1 MNLSISGKINL
12 LITALAV
19 TAGISLVLFIGQR
32 EYAHQRDQL
41 VLQASTAVSGQ
52 PHLQLTLYFRE
63 PAEIDAVLEQFLGL
77 SPAVRHAVLRDS
89 VGDVIA
95 RADRPWA
102 KGTLLPRF
110 SDARGDRSP
119 LEQSLFSHHSR
130 FAPPGFG
137 ALAAIT
143 DGETVTELLL
153 PITSLVNPTVPG
165 LSREDFALTLAN
177 PNQVNSIFV
186 SGYIDLG
193 ISSLMLVA
201 QTVPA
206 VTLSAGFGLAIV
218 LFCALIARFTTRRI
232 TRPLREMAAVA
243 DDIAAGKQTEML
255 KIRGSGEISDIA
267 NVLNTVIAGMEG
279 EKQRMHTD
287 RRLLSMKVNERDA
300 QLTERQQELDRA
312 VKRVSETKD
321 RLRHLAYFDTLTSL
335 PNRRLFTEQLSLL
348 LKLAARNKQQ
358 VGLMLLDLD
367 NFKRVNDSLGHRAGD
382 ELLKEVGD
390 RLASSVRE
398 SDVIHRNADDEARM
412 DLSRMGGDEFT
423 VVLNQLDHAEG
434 ASRVAERLAKAIARP
449 FSLNGQEVIITCSI
463 GIALAPEHAEDVEG
477 LLRAADTAMFNAKR
491 QGRNRYLFYR
501 EDMEG
506 ANLERLKLETE
517 LRKARERDQLLLH
530 YQPQVDSRSGEITG
544 AESLVRW
551 QHPEFG
557 MVPPFKWIDLAEEL
571 GIINDIGEWV
581 LRRACTDLVSL
592 REEGLALP
600 KVSVNV
606 SALQF
611 TDGFVDLVS
620 AVLEDTGLPPEAL
633 EIELTEGIM
642 ISSQDGAV
650 RIVED
655 LKALGVRIA
664 IDDFGTGYSSL
675 SYLTRLPLDELKIDR
690 SFVLGLAN
698 GERNA
703 ELVRG
708 IIAMAKSL
716 HLELVVEGVESP
728 EELAFFQHEGAEVIQ
743 GYLFSAPVPLE
754 KLRPLLQPA
763 YFERQID
770 RLTRKLASGDIQLE
784 QA

>member
-1 MNLSISGKINL
+1 LSISGRINL

-19 TAGISLVLFIGQR
+19 TAGIVLVLFIGQR
-32 EYAHQRDQL
+32 EYAYQRDQL

-63 PAEIDAVLEQFLGL
+63 PAEISAALEQFLAL
-77 SPAVRHAVLRDS
+77 SPAIRHAVLRDS

-95 RADRPWA
+95 RAERPWA
-102 KGTLLPRF
+102 EGALLPRF
-110 SDARGDRSP
+110 SSARGDQSP
-119 LEQSLFSHHSR
+119 LEQSLFNHHSPL
-130 FAPPGFG
+130 APPGFE
-137 ALAAIT
+137 AVAAVT
-143 DGETVTELLL
+143 GGETVTELML
-153 PITSLVNPTVPG
+153 PITSLVNPTAPG

-177 PNQVNSIFV
+177 PDQVNSIFV

-193 ISSLMLVA
+193 ISSLTLA
-201 QTVPA
+201 SQTVPA
-206 VTLSAGFGLAIV
+206 VTLSASFGLAVV
-218 LFCALIARFTTRRI
+218 LFCALIARFSTRRI
-232 TRPLREMAAVA
+232 TRPLKELAAVA

-287 RRLLSMKVNERDA
+287 RRLLNMKVDERDA
-300 QLTERQQELDRA
+300 QLTERQQELDQA
-312 VKRVSETKD
+312 VKRVSETRD

-358 VGLMLLDLD
+358 VALLLLDLD

-382 ELLKEVGD
+382 ELLREVGD
-390 RLASSVRE
+390 RLANSVRD
-398 SDVIHRNADDEARM
+398 SDVVHRNADDEARM

-423 VVLNQLDHAEG
+423 LVLNQLDHAEG
-434 ASRVAERLAKAIARP
+434 AGRVAARLAQAIARP
-449 FSLNGQEVIITCSI
+449 FSLDGEEVIITCSI
-463 GIALAPEHAEDVEG
+463 GIAIAPEDAQDVEG

-491 QGRNRYLFYR
+491 QGRNRYLFYSA
-501 EDMEG
+501 DMEG
-506 ANLERLKLETE
+506 ANLERLRLETE
-517 LRKARERDQLLLH
+517 LRKARDRGQLLLH
-530 YQPQVDSRSGEITG
+530 YQPQVDSRSGEVVG
-544 AESLVRW
+544 AEALVRW

-571 GIINDIGEWV
+571 GIIEEIGEWV
-581 LRRACTDLVSL
+581 LRQACTDLVSL
-592 REEGLALP
+592 RGEGLALP

-611 TDGFVDLVS
+611 TESFVDLVG
-620 AVLEDTGLPPEAL
+620 AVLEESRLPPDAL

-642 ISSQDGAV
+642 IGSQEGAV
-650 RIVED
+650 RIVEQ
-655 LKALGVRIA
+655 LKELGVRTS

-690 SFVLGLAN
+690 SFVLGLAD
-698 GERNA
+698 GERSA

-728 EELAFFQHEGAEVIQ
+728 EELAFFQRESADVIQ
-743 GYLFSAPVPLE
+743 GYLFSPPVSLA
-754 KLRPLLQPA
+754 KLRPLLQPGC
-763 YFERQID
+763 FERQIA
-770 RLTRKLASGDIQLE
+770 RLQQKLASGGLQLE

>member
-1 MNLSISGKINL
+1 LSISGRINL

-19 TAGISLVLFIGQR
+19 TAGIVLVLFIGQR
-32 EYAHQRDQL
+32 EYAYQRDQL

-63 PAEIDAVLEQFLGL
+63 PAEISAALEQFLAL
-77 SPAVRHAVLRDS
+77 SPAIRHAVLRDS

-95 RADRPWA
+95 RAERPWA
-102 KGTLLPRF
+102 EGALLPRF
-110 SDARGDRSP
+110 SSARGDQSP
-119 LEQSLFSHHSR
+119 LEQSLFNHHSPL
-130 FAPPGFG
+130 APPGFE
-137 ALAAIT
+137 AVAAVT
-143 DGETVTELLL
+143 GGETVTELML
-153 PITSLVNPTVPG
+153 PITSLVNPTAPG

-177 PNQVNSIFV
+177 PDQVNSIFV

-193 ISSLMLVA
+193 ISSLTLA
-201 QTVPA
+201 SQTVPA
-206 VTLSAGFGLAIV
+206 VTLSASFGLAVV
-218 LFCALIARFTTRRI
+218 LFCALIARFSTRRI
-232 TRPLREMAAVA
+232 TRPLKELAAVA

-287 RRLLSMKVNERDA
+287 RRLLNMKVDERDA
-300 QLTERQQELDRA
+300 QLTERQQELDQA
-312 VKRVSETKD
+312 VKRVSETRD

-358 VGLMLLDLD
+358 VALLLLDLD

-382 ELLKEVGD
+382 ELLREVGD
-390 RLASSVRE
+390 RLANSVRD
-398 SDVIHRNADDEARM
+398 SDVVHRNADDEARM

-423 VVLNQLDHAEG
+423 LVLNQLDHAEG
-434 ASRVAERLAKAIARP
+434 AGRVAARLAQAIARP
-449 FSLNGQEVIITCSI
+449 FSLDGEEVIITCSI
-463 GIALAPEHAEDVEG
+463 GIAIAPEDAQDVEG

-491 QGRNRYLFYR
+491 QGRNRYLFYSA
-501 EDMEG
+501 DMEG
-506 ANLERLKLETE
+506 ANLERLRLETE
-517 LRKARERDQLLLH
+517 LRKARDRGQLLLH
-530 YQPQVDSRSGEITG
+530 YQPQVDSRSGEVVG
-544 AESLVRW
+544 AEALVRW

-571 GIINDIGEWV
+571 GIIEEIGEWV
-581 LRRACTDLVSL
+581 LRQACTDLVSL
-592 REEGLALP
+592 RGEGLALP

-611 TDGFVDLVS
+611 TESFADLVG
-620 AVLEDTGLPPEAL
+620 AVLEESRLPPDAL

-642 ISSQDGAV
+642 IGSQEGAV
-650 RIVED
+650 RIVEQ
-655 LKALGVRIA
+655 LKELGVRTS

-690 SFVLGLAN
+690 SFVLGLAD
-698 GERNA
+698 GERSA

-728 EELAFFQHEGAEVIQ
+728 EELAFFQRESADVIQ
-743 GYLFSAPVPLE
+743 GYLFSPPVSLA
-754 KLRPLLQPA
+754 KLRPLLQPGC
-763 YFERQID
+763 FERQIA
-770 RLTRKLASGDIQLE
+770 RLQQKLASGGLQLE

>member
-1 MNLSISGKINL
+1 MSISGKINL

-19 TAGISLVLFIGQR
+19 AAGIILVLFIGQR
-32 EYAHQRDQL
+32 EYAYQRDQL
-41 VLQASTAVSGQ
+41 VLQASTAVSSQ
-52 PHLQLTLYFRE
+52 PHLQLTLYFRN
-63 PAEIDAVLEQFLGL
+63 PAEIAAALQQFLGL
-77 SPAVRHAVLRDS
+77 SPALRHAVLRDS
-89 VGDVIA
+89 VGDIIA

-102 KGTLLPRF
+102 EGAVLPRF
-110 SDARGDRSP
+110 SEARGQQSP
-119 LEQSLFSHHSR
+119 LEQSLFNHHSPV
-130 FAPPGFG
+130 APPGFE
-137 ALAAIT
+137 LVTAIT
-143 DGETVTELLL
+143 RGETVAELML
-153 PITSLVNPTVPG
+153 PITSLVNPTAPG
-165 LSREDFALTLAN
+165 LSRQDFALTLAN
-177 PNQVNSIFV
+177 PDQVNGIFV

-193 ISSLMLVA
+193 ISSLTLLA
-201 QTVPA
+201 RTIPA
-206 VTLSAGFGLAIV
+206 VALSAGFGLAVV
-218 LFCALIARFTTRRI
+218 LLCALIAQLTTRRI
-232 TRPLREMAAVA
+232 TRPLGELAAVA
-243 DDIAAGKQTEML
+243 DDIAAGKQTHML
-255 KIRGSGEISDIA
+255 KIRGSGEIGDIA

-287 RRLLSMKVNERDA
+287 RRLLSMKVDERDA
-300 QLTERQQELDRA
+300 QLTERQQELDQA
-312 VKRVSETKD
+312 VKRVSETRE

-358 VGLMLLDLD
+358 VALLLLDLD

-382 ELLKEVGD
+382 ELLREIGD
-390 RLASSVRE
+390 RLASCVRD

-423 VVLNQLDHAEG
+423 VVLNQLDHAES
-434 ASRVAERLAKAIARP
+434 ASRVAARLAKAIARP
-449 FSLNGQEVIITCSI
+449 FSLDGQEVVITCSI
-463 GIALAPEHAEDVEG
+463 GIAVSPEHAEDVEG

-517 LRKARERDQLLLH
+517 LRKARDLGQLLLH
-530 YQPQVDSRSGEITG
+530 YQPQVDSRSGAVVG
-544 AESLVRW
+544 AEALVRW
-551 QHPEFG
+551 HHPDFG

-571 GIINDIGEWV
+571 GIINEIGEWV
-581 LRRACTDLVSL
+581 LRRACSDLASL
-592 REEGLALP
+592 HEEGLPLP

-611 TDGFVDLVS
+611 TESFVHLVDT
-620 AVLEDTGLPPEAL
+620 VLKETGLPPEAL
-633 EIELTEGIM
+633 ELELTEGIM
-642 ISSQDGAV
+642 IGSQEGAV
-650 RIVED
+650 RIVEE
-655 LKALGVRIA
+655 LKALGVRTS

-675 SYLTRLPLDELKIDR
+675 SYLTRLVLDELKIDR
-690 SFVLGLAN
+690 SFVLGLAS

-716 HLELVVEGVESP
+716 HLEIVVEGVESP
-728 EELAFFQHEGAEVIQ
+728 GELAFFQREGADVIQ

-763 YFERQID
+763 YFERQIQ
-770 RLTRKLASGDIQLE
+770 RLTQKLASGDLQFE

>member
-32 EYAHQRDQL
+32 EYTHQRDQL

-52 PHLQLTLYFRE
+52 PHLQLMLYFRE

-95 RADRPWA
+95 RVDRPWA
-102 KGTLLPRF
+102 AGTLLPRF

-119 LEQSLFSHHSR
+119 LEQSLFNHHSR
-130 FAPPGFG
+130 LAPPGFE

-153 PITSLVNPTVPG
+153 PITSLVNPTAPG

-177 PNQVNSIFV
+177 PKQVNSIFV

-206 VTLSAGFGLAIV
+206 VTLSAGFGLAVV
-218 LFCALIARFTTRRI
+218 LFCALVARFTTRRI

-243 DDIAAGKQTEML
+243 DDIAAGKQAEML
-255 KIRGSGEISDIA
+255 KIRGSGEIGDIA
-267 NVLNTVIAGMEG
+267 NVLNTVIVGMAG

-287 RRLLSMKVNERDA
+287 RRLLSMKVDERDA

-382 ELLKEVGD
+382 ELLKEVGS

-398 SDVIHRNADDEARM
+398 SDVIHRNADEEARM

-434 ASRVAERLAKAIARP
+434 ASRVAARLAKAIARP

-477 LLRAADTAMFNAKR
+477 LLRAADTAMFNAKK

-530 YQPQVDSRSGEITG
+530 YQPQVDSRSGEIVG

-571 GIINDIGEWV
+571 GIINEIGEWV

-592 REEGLALP
+592 REEGLDLP
-600 KVSVNV
+600 RVSVNV

-611 TDGFVDLVS
+611 TEGFVDLVA
-620 AVLEDTGLPPEAL
+620 AVLDETGLPPEAL

-675 SYLTRLPLDELKIDR
+675 SYLTRLPLDELKVDR
-690 SFVLGLAN
+690 SFVLGLAK

-716 HLELVVEGVESP
+716 HLDLVVEGVESP
-728 EELAFFQHEGAEVIQ
+728 EELAFFQHEGADVIQ

-754 KLRPLLQPA
+754 KLRSLLAPA
-763 YFERQID
+763 YFARQIE

>member
-1 MNLSISGKINL
+1 
-12 LITALAV
+12 
-19 TAGISLVLFIGQR
+19 
-32 EYAHQRDQL
+32 
-41 VLQASTAVSGQ
+41 
-52 PHLQLTLYFRE
+52 
-63 PAEIDAVLEQFLGL
+63 
-77 SPAVRHAVLRDS
+77 
-89 VGDVIA
+89 
-95 RADRPWA
+95 
-102 KGTLLPRF
+102 
-110 SDARGDRSP
+110 
-119 LEQSLFSHHSR
+119 
-130 FAPPGFG
+130 
-137 ALAAIT
+137 
-143 DGETVTELLL
+143 
-153 PITSLVNPTVPG
+153 
-165 LSREDFALTLAN
+165 
-177 PNQVNSIFV
+177 
-186 SGYIDLG
+186 
-193 ISSLMLVA
+193 
-201 QTVPA
+201 
-206 VTLSAGFGLAIV
+206 
-218 LFCALIARFTTRRI
+218 
-232 TRPLREMAAVA
+232 
-243 DDIAAGKQTEML
+243 
-255 KIRGSGEISDIA
+255 
-267 NVLNTVIAGMEG
+267 
-279 EKQRMHTD
+279 
-287 RRLLSMKVNERDA
+287 
-300 QLTERQQELDRA
+300 
-312 VKRVSETKD
+312 
-321 RLRHLAYFDTLTSL
+321 
-335 PNRRLFTEQLSLL
+335 
-348 LKLAARNKQQ
+348 RNKQQ

-664 IDDFGTGYSSL
+664 IDDFGT
-675 SYLTRLPLDELKIDR
+675 
-690 SFVLGLAN
+690 
-698 GERNA
+698 
-703 ELVRG
+703 
-708 IIAMAKSL
+708 
-716 HLELVVEGVESP
+716 
-728 EELAFFQHEGAEVIQ
+728 
-743 GYLFSAPVPLE
+743 
-754 KLRPLLQPA
+754 
-763 YFERQID
+763 
-770 RLTRKLASGDIQLE
+770 
-784 QA
+784 